1 MNWLLA
7 VQLPVPGLSMGRI
20 PMSSE
25 KANTVHD
32 LQSAIQSVRL
42 EQARQDDALE
52 DLREAERTRLTM
64 LEEALAGVFDDV
76 PESHRDLALS
86 ILPGDPPR
94 FWVDATAYVVMARD
108 KRTYRFV
115 KDTRLGRTVLYEGED
130 VEGAADA
137 VTRYVAERIVE
148 KQRASEESWVIQ
160 HNRSQHKTRKR
171 QAEPEPPRPASVLLN
186 FLVFALGMVAGAG
199 LLLAYAW
206 TVIE

>member
-1 MNWLLA
+1 
-7 VQLPVPGLSMGRI
+7 
-20 PMSSE
+20 MSAE

-94 FWVDATAYVVMARD
+94 FWVDATAYVAMARD

-115 KDTRLGRTVLYEGED
+115 KDTRLGRTVLFEGED
-130 VEGAADA
+130 VNSAADA

-148 KQRASEESWVIQ
+148 RQRASEESWVIQ
-160 HNRSQHKTRKR
+160 HNRSQRKSPR
-171 QAEPEPPRPASVLLN
+171 NRIDSEPPRPRSVLLN
-186 FLVFALGMVAGAG
+186 FVVFALGMIAGAA